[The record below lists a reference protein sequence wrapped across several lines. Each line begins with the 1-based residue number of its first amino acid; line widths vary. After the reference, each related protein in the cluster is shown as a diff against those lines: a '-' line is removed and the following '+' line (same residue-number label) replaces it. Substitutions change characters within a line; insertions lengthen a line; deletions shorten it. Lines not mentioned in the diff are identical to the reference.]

1 MVMFGLFGVKK
12 PTSNNTI
19 PSRPSAL
26 INKEID
32 VLDELM
38 DLDNYK
44 RVTDDKNTSID
55 LNTSSFNLDDIINRI
70 STKNNDQNINYK
82 NALITSLYSQVDH
95 LRGESVRKDTII
107 QHLIQNSEINPLMSS
122 SSTSSTSSNSST
134 SSSVEVISEI
144 SNPQE
149 NPFFN
154 DYGNFNASD
163 INNNYDNSSLYS
175 DISSTSFITPTS
187 DDNISSNNCESY
199 DRQLAN
205 YRYKNHWN
213 FIKNKREANESLQAT
228 NSQHNQT
235 DNKRFK
241 IIKETLERIKNNP
254 KSIEVNTACKSSK
267 VDINVPSDCSDI
279 IKEHNIKHYIEKD
292 ALHVY
297 ENEADP
303 SILWKKGT
311 TLIVGDSMLNGLD
324 ETRLKNC
331 KVRAYGGSSIEDLH
345 YNLVPL
351 LRKRPSTIILH
362 TGTNNSTR
370 DNSAQIIEKL
380 INLKEFI
387 ISHTPHVKIII
398 SSLIQRYDDTKAQLT
413 SDITNTKLNTVG
425 VDIIDNNNITRKHL
439 GKKGHH
445 MTPYGTGRLAMNIIN
460 TLKSL

>member
-12 PTSNNTI
+12 PTSNDNI
-19 PSRPSAL
+19 PSRPPAL
-26 INKEID
+26 IDKEID
-32 VLDELM
+32 VLDDLM

-70 STKNNDQNINYK
+70 STKNSDQNIDYK
-82 NALITSLYSQVDH
+82 NALINSLYSQVDH
-95 LRGESVRKDTII
+95 LRGESIRKDTII
-107 QHLIQNSEINPLMSS
+107 KHLIQNSEVNPLMSS
-122 SSTSSTSSNSST
+122 SSTSSCDSCT

-154 DYGNFNASD
+154 DYGNLSANG
-163 INNNYDNSSLYS
+163 INNNDNNSSLYS

-187 DDNISSNNCESY
+187 DENTSTKKCESY

-205 YRYKNHWN
+205 YRYKNHWD
-213 FIKNKREANESLQAT
+213 FIKNKREPNDSLQAT
-228 NSQHNQT
+228 NSQQNQT
-235 DNKRFK
+235 HNKRFK

-267 VDINVPSDCSDI
+267 VDIDVPSDCDDI
-279 IKEHNIKHYIEKD
+279 IKGNNIKHYIEND

-297 ENEADP
+297 ENEVDP

-387 ISHTPHVKIII
+387 TSHSPHVKIII
-398 SSLIQRYDDTKAQLT
+398 SSLIQRYDDSKAQLT
-413 SDITNTKLNTVG
+413 SDITNTKLNSVG

-460 TLKSL
+460 KLKSL

>member
-1 MVMFGLFGVKK
+1 MVVFGLFGVKRT
-12 PTSNNTI
+12 TSNNTI
-19 PSRPSAL
+19 PSRPSKL

-32 VLDELM
+32 VLDELL
-38 DLDNYK
+38 DLDNYQ
-44 RVTDDKNTSID
+44 RDTDDKNSNID

-70 STKNNDQNINYK
+70 SIKKKDQSINYK
-82 NALITSLYSQVDH
+82 NALINSLYSQVDH
-95 LRGESVRKDTII
+95 LRDESIRKDTII
-107 QHLIQNSEINPLMSS
+107 QHLIQNSAINPLM
-122 SSTSSTSSNSST
+122 NN

-149 NPFFN
+149 NPLFN
-154 DYGNFNASD
+154 DYCNFNTSD

-175 DISSTSFITPTS
+175 DISSTSFITTTS
-187 DDNISSNNCESY
+187 DENSSTNNYESF

-205 YRYKNHWN
+205 YRYKNHWI
-213 FIKNKREANESLQAT
+213 FIEKKREANE
-228 NSQHNQT
+228 
-235 DNKRFK
+235 KRFK
-241 IIKETLERIKNNP
+241 IIKDKLERIKNNQ
-254 KSIEVNTACKSSK
+254 KSIDVNSACISSK
-267 VDINVPSDCSDI
+267 IDIDVPSDCRDI
-279 IKEHNIKHYIEKD
+279 TQKNNNKHYVKND

-297 ENEADP
+297 DNEADP
-303 SILWKKGT
+303 TILWKKGT

-398 SSLIQRYDDTKAQLT
+398 SSLIRRYDDAKAQLT
-413 SDITNTKLNTVG
+413 SDMTNSKLNSVG
-425 VDIIDNNNITRKHL
+425 IDIIDNNNITRKHL

-445 MTPYGTGRLAMNIIN
+445 MTPYGTGRLAINIIN